1 MKEKIVIKK
10 TISLTL
16 AFSFLVMSITGLMLY
31 IVPKGRVAYWADWE
45 LLGLTKTQYAN
56 IHITSMLLFLV
67 VAVWH
72 IYYNWKPLMSYIK
85 NSAKKITFLKK
96 ELLIAVIL
104 NILFV
109 GGTFME
115 IQPFKGMLDINEGI
129 KDYWE
134 KEYGSPPYGHAE
146 ESSLKSFSKRI
157 GVDVEEAISLL
168 KEKGYEVEAKT
179 KTLKEIAKKNNIS
192 PKVIY
197 DTIRPKYSTDTVDK
211 SLNAEVSFLGRRTLE
226 ELASMHKIDL
236 EKSLHFLEEKNANAT
251 AQSRMKK
258 VADAL
263 ETTPYELFEKL
274 KAL

>member
-16 AFSFLVMSITGLMLY
+16 AFSFLVMSITGIMLY
-31 IVPKGRVAYWADWE
+31 LVPKGRVAYWADWE
-45 LLGLTKTQYAN
+45 LFGLTKTQYAN
-56 IHITSMLLFLV
+56 IHITSMVLFLV
-67 VAVWH
+67 VAIWH
-72 IYYNWKPLMSYIK
+72 IYYNWKPLTSYIK
-85 NSAKKITFLKK
+85 NSAKQITLLKK
-96 ELLIAVIL
+96 ELLIAVML

-115 IQPFKGMLDINEGI
+115 IQPFKSVIDINEGI
-129 KDYWE
+129 KEYWE
-134 KEYGSPPYGHAE
+134 EEYGSPPYGHAE

-168 KEKGYEVEAKT
+168 KEKEYVVENKT
-179 KTLKEIAKKNNIS
+179 QTLKEIAKKNNIS
-192 PKVIY
+192 PKDVY
-197 DTIRPKYSTDTVDK
+197 ETIKPKEGTDTVEK

-226 ELASMHKIDL
+226 ELADMKKINL
-236 EKSLHFLEEKNANAT
+236 ERSLHFLEEKNANAT
-251 AQSRMKK
+251 AQSRMKE

-274 KAL
+274 KTL